1 MRNPLLALVI
11 AAALG
16 APGLAS
22 AQQVAFFRIQMSG
35 LEHCADFDNF
45 KFGSKNSD
53 PMFVRIVDDLE
64 WDLSSN
70 DIFDK
75 AHTTP
80 LIGKSYL
87 SSTKKLNFVGAQ
99 FTDTTFIAVDAAA
112 NLDKNSVPTKISGT
126 FILQTPQDPNDPN
139 SPLCNQ
145 SGKFKTLERVLQ
157 QP

>member
-1 MRNPLLALVI
+1 MHKSLLAFAF
-11 AAALG
+11 AAALA
-16 APGLAS
+16 APGLAA

-53 PMFVRIVDDLE
+53 PMFVKIVDDLE
-64 WDLSSN
+64 WDLASN
-70 DIFDK
+70 DIFDVD
-75 AHTTP
+75 HTTP

-87 SSTKKLNFVGAQ
+87 STTKKLTFTGAQ
-99 FTDTTFIAVDAAA
+99 FTDTTFIALDATAS
-112 NLDKNSVPTKISGT
+112 LDKNSVPTKISGT
-126 FILQTPQDPNDPN
+126 FILQAPQDPNDPN

-145 SGKFKTLERVLQ
+145 TGKFKTLQRVLQ